1 MLGSPPRFIFVIRTQ
16 IHTHITHTHNFFIPS
31 TTERRRLPHISF
43 LLLLTSQS
51 KATTPNSTPPHN
63 FCTLQTL
70 LYTPHQISLLSLSL
84 SLSFSLS
91 RCPPLE
97 VRIHHPF
104 SLCRSGRGSR
114 RHTHSA
120 QLRFARRRRRRH
132 RDRERRRRRR
142 SVCTMSSFAE
152 APEGNVAKG
161 AKIFKTKCAQ
171 CHVAEKGGGH
181 KQVCAWRER
190 ERERRHGMVHGA
202 RVLLTNAWR
211 RKK

>member
-84 SLSFSLS
+84 SLFLSLTLPTTRSPHPSSILSLS
-91 RCPPLE
+91 LRSRLAPPHTP
-97 VRIHHPF
+97 RAAAI
-104 SLCRSGRGSR
+104 RSTTSTAAPRQREKKEKEKCVYNVFIRGSTR
-114 RHTHSA
+114 GECG
-120 QLRFARRRRRRH
+120 
-132 RDRERRRRRR
+132 ER
-142 SVCTMSSFAE
+142 SQDF
-152 APEGNVAKG
+152 
-161 AKIFKTKCAQ
+161 Q
-171 CHVAEKGGGH
+171 D
-181 KQVCAWRER
+181 QVCAVPRCGKRWW
-190 ERERRHGMVHGA
+190 
-202 RVLLTNAWR
+202 T
-211 RKK
+211 